1 MGKTSASNI
10 SKESEVPYGRI
21 YDVLASLERKGLI
34 KVVPEKTK
42 KYLPANPQQLKEYI
56 NSRKNEL
63 DEIERKIEEYKS
75 VYERHEKEPVEIVKG
90 KNNFYKLIREMK
102 KPQKYDYAIR
112 YNFDLSPELMR
123 EAEFLIK
130 KRGDFRTLG
139 RIDEE
144 TEKNVRE
151 RRKISKN
158 IKPIKNEGVAMAI
171 IDDEEIMI
179 TLIKSNT
186 IMLVRD
192 KPFIK
197 LMKELFLNYYKNSK
211 SQ

>member
-1 MGKTSASNI
+1 M
-10 SKESEVPYGRI
+10 
-21 YDVLASLERKGLI
+21 
-34 KVVPEKTK
+34 
-42 KYLPANPQQLKEYI
+42 
-56 NSRKNEL
+56 
-63 DEIERKIEEYKS
+63 
-75 VYERHEKEPVEIVKG
+75 
-90 KNNFYKLIREMK
+90 
-102 KPQKYDYAIR
+102 
-112 YNFDLSPELMR
+112 
-123 EAEFLIK
+123 
-130 KRGDFRTLG
+130 G